1 MGKLPKT
8 TCFIQWLNTGCTEAQ
23 YKATLVE
30 SKHKNMELEVKIIG
44 PLQAVTVSSSNSEY
58 NHQGAS
64 LTSIFSYTQNE

>member
-1 MGKLPKT
+1 MGKVPKT
-8 TCFIQWLNTGCTEAQ
+8 ACFIQWLNRGCTEAQ

-30 SKHKNMELEVKIIG
+30 SKHNMELEVRIIG

-58 NHQGAS
+58 NHQGAG